1 VNIPEAMIK
10 QLIETKV
17 AFIERA
23 GIKALEL
30 KPGYVKLGAPLKG
43 NENHIGTMY
52 AGALFTA
59 AEMPVGAIY
68 LTTFDVYK
76 YYPVVKE
83 MTIQYRKLAKTD
95 VTVELSL
102 TDEQVAGIQSE
113 TDETGKSEF
122 TVQVDVKDESGE
134 VVAVG
139 KGIYQ
144 LRMIGR

>member
-1 VNIPEAMIK
+1 MNIPEAMIK

-30 KPGYVKLGAPLKG
+30 KPGYVKLGAPLEG

-68 LTTFDVYK
+68 LTTFDVNK

-83 MTIQYRKLAKTD
+83 MTIQYRKPAKTD

>member
-1 VNIPEAMIK
+1 MMKE
-10 QLIETKV
+10 LIETKV

-23 GIKALEL
+23 GIKAIEL
-30 KPGYVKLGAPLKG
+30 KSGYVKLSAPIKG
-43 NENHIGTMY
+43 NENHIGKMY
-52 AGALFTA
+52 AGALFTI

-68 LTTFDVYK
+68 LTTFDINK

-95 VTVELSL
+95 VMVELSL
-102 TDEQVAGIQSE
+102 TEEEIAKIILE

-122 TVQVDVKDESGE
+122 NVQIDVIDESGE
-134 VVAVG
+134 IVAIG

-144 LRMIGR
+144 LRLIGQ

>member
-1 VNIPEAMIK
+1 MPEAMMK

-17 AFIERA
+17 AFIERS
-23 GIKALEL
+23 GIKAIEL
-30 KPGYVKLGAPLKG
+30 KPGYVKLSAPIKG

-52 AGALFTA
+52 AGALFTV

-68 LTTFDVYK
+68 LTTFDINK

-95 VTVELSL
+95 VTVELGF
-102 TDEQVAGIQSE
+102 TDEEVAKILTE

-122 TVQVDVKDESGE
+122 NVQVDVKDESGE
-134 VVAVG
+134 IVAIG

-144 LRMIGR
+144 LRVIGR